1 MQAFQLEVEQAVEHS
16 VLHVFIGVDRSSSMR
31 NHAQMVPKVVDGL
44 VAHLVEQSKINN
56 QEVRLSVLLFNST
69 WKYWVW
75 DMDVLRVPS
84 MVGRYAVDGGTAL
97 MDATMAILL
106 DMEKIPQLGGR
117 HDFLGYVL
125 TDGLHENRIVVT
137 PAALRAKIEG
147 LPENVSFGALV
158 PGDFRAKA
166 AAKSYGFPSTA
177 IADWDTTASD
187 GFEKAVETLTTSATN
202 VMRMTSTGQA
212 RGTKQLYAPSVGKIN
227 DAAVEALGMTPV
239 KGSKYDLLTI
249 TTSEAE
255 KKRII
260 DYFAENALPWR
271 LGHNFYELVRD
282 EYISPDKELALVKTG
297 GGTQIV
303 YIDEKIRG
311 LLGLPDDKKVLV
323 APGLVPGWGIFVQSK
338 NATRHMR
345 PGRLLIRK
353 K

>member
-1 MQAFQLEVEQAVEHS
+1 MQGFEQEVEHS
-16 VLHVFIGVDRSSSMR
+16 VLHVFMAVDCSGSMR
-31 NHAQMVPKVVDGL
+31 NHAHMVPKVVDGL
-44 VAHLVEQSKINN
+44 VAHLVEQSKLNN
-56 QEVRLSVLLFNST
+56 QEVRLSVLLFNEA
-69 WKYWVW
+69 WRYWVY

-84 MVGRYAVDGGTAL
+84 MVGRYVAGGYTAL

-106 DMEKIPQLGGR
+106 DMERIPQLGGR

-125 TDGLHENRIVVT
+125 TDGLHENPENPIIVT
-137 PAALRAKIEG
+137 PAQLRAKIEG

-177 IADWDTTASD
+177 IADWDVTATD
-187 GFEKAVETLTTSATN
+187 GFEKAVETITTSATR
-202 VMRMTSTGQA
+202 VMKMTSTGQA
-212 RGTKQLYAPSVGKIN
+212 RGTKELYKPTVGKIN

-239 KGSKYDLLTI
+239 KGSKYDLLTLAP
-249 TTSEAE
+249 EHV
-255 KKRII
+255 KDKHRII
-260 DYFAENALPWR
+260 DFFAENRLPWR

-297 GGTQIV
+297 KGAQVV

-311 LLGLPDDKKVLV
+311 LLGLPDDKRVLV

-338 NATRHMR
+338 NAGRFMR

-353 K
+353 A